1 MTNPITKTL
10 QLRIKDKHDAYLS
23 AMAKEINIVWNFIN
37 STSLKAW
44 QDNHHWISAYDLQ
57 KLTSGYSSLDEV
69 KIGAASVQQVC
80 KEHETRRK
88 QFKKS
93 KLRFR
98 SSNPKSS
105 KKSLGWI
112 PFKIGGISYK
122 SGQIKFLGK
131 YYNLWDSY
139 NLNNYNLRSGSFS
152 QDSRGRWYINIVVE
166 VIPTKSTGTSLVGV
180 DLGFKSTAT
189 CSDGKV
195 LEGRIYRKYE
205 PKLAK
210 AQRANKKKEVKNIH
224 AKIKN
229 TRKDMYHKFT
239 TELVKTNAAIYVG
252 NVSTK
257 AMIKLS
263 AKSTYDAAWYLFKS
277 MLLYKSHWAGIAY
290 EVINEQYTTQT
301 CSSCGVIPLSS
312 PKGRTGLRIR
322 RWKCSDCGAE
332 HDRDINAA
340 LNIAALGHGRLVGG
354 IPFL

>member
-1 MTNPITKTL
+1 MTTPITKTL
-10 QLRIKDKHDAYLS
+10 QLRIKDRHNAYLS

-37 STSLKAW
+37 STSAKAYL
-44 QDNHHWISAYDLQ
+44 DNHDWISAYDLQ
-57 KLTSGYSSLDEV
+57 KLTAGYSSLDDV

-80 KEHETRRK
+80 KEHEIRRK
-88 QFKKS
+88 QFKKY
-93 KLRFR
+93 KLRYR
-98 SSNPKSS
+98 SSNPKSA

-131 YYNLWDSY
+131 YYSLWDSY
-139 NLNNYNLRSGSFS
+139 GLSSYTLRSGSFT

-166 VIPTKSTGTSLVGV
+166 VIPTKSSGTSLVGI
-180 DLGFKSTAT
+180 DLGLKTTAT
-189 CSDGKV
+189 CSDGNK
-195 LEGRIYRKYE
+195 LEGRLYRKYE

-229 TRKDMYHKFT
+229 IRKDMYHKFT
-239 TELVKTNAAIYVG
+239 TELVKNNAAIYVG

-277 MLLYKSHWAGIAY
+277 MLLYKSHWAGIDY

-301 CSSCGVIPLSS
+301 CSSCGVIPHSS

-322 RWKCSDCGAE
+322 RWKCSECGVD
-332 HDRDINAA
+332 HDRDINSA
-340 LNIAALGHGRLVGG
+340 LNIAALGHGRLAGG